1 MKHAPAL
8 ALATALGSTLFG
20 APLMAQGVD
29 EFGAYGGLEHAGRER
44 TEQSVAFEIRV
55 GQYPTRIDDQV
66 AGSPYRDTFG
76 KNKRWQAG
84 AELDWQLVR
93 IKHTLS
99 FGPALGF
106 AYTNATAKAPLASG
120 SGLSAQ
126 DTKLNIFPIHALG
139 VLRFDW
145 IADRTLVPLAPY
157 AKLGLGYA
165 YWWSVDGEE
174 TANAAGVA
182 GKDTSYGWVM
192 ALGLVFRLD
201 WLDLQGA
208 ATADAALGLNHS
220 GLFIEWLRSDL
231 SGFGSADVMDVG
243 TSSWVAGLALE
254 F

>member
-1 MKHAPAL
+1 MKHAAL
-8 ALATALGSTLFG
+8 AAAAALASSLISL
-20 APLMAQGVD
+20 PSMAQGVD
-29 EFGAYGGLEHAGRER
+29 EFGAYGGLENAGRER
-44 TEQSVAFEIRV
+44 TEQSVAFEVRV

-66 AGSPYRDTFG
+66 AGSPYQDTFG
-76 KNKRWQAG
+76 KKKRWQAG

-106 AYTNATAKAPLASG
+106 AYTNATAKAPLAG
-120 SGLSAQ
+120 GGGLSAQ
-126 DTKLNIFPIHALG
+126 DTRLNIFPIHLLG
-139 VLRFDW
+139 VLRFDM

-165 YWWSVDGEE
+165 LWWSIDGEQGAQ
-174 TANAAGVA
+174 ANGVA

-201 WLDLQGA
+201 WLDPAGA